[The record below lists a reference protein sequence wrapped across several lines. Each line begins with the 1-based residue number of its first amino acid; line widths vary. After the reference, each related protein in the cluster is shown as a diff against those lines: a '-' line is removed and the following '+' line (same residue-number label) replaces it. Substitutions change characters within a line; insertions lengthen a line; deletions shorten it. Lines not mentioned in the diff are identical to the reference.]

1 VVADKT
7 SPSNCTFGPFW
18 FHAAERRLLRGAQ
31 EIDLPPKAFDALALL
46 VARAGQLVGKD
57 EFVAALWPRSVVSD
71 ASLSKI
77 VWQVRR
83 ALDDDGERYIQ
94 TVPKQGYRFVAAVAS
109 GHAAVGTMRADAPAS
124 PIADTSAPAAASTP
138 LHGRVAFVLVAILA
152 LGLLC
157 AYAVWPRREAAVPAT
172 ASAPTAGVAD
182 GGLVVMPFNL
192 DANASADRA
201 FADSLAD
208 DLIAVLARL
217 DGLRV
222 IAPASAGRTDAA
234 GEDPG
239 ALAQRLGV
247 RYALVGALRRDGE
260 ALHAQ
265 LRLTEIASGA
275 VLWSR
280 SFDRAASEVF
290 ALRREIVEAVS
301 QALALT
307 LSPSLQAEL
316 RRSEDPALYRRY
328 LEARHW
334 LRYDVVDWH
343 RAVAAFQALVADA
356 PGYARAHA
364 GLAMALTQPSY
375 LDAESA
381 RTMRIAALAEAQ
393 TALKLD
399 AGLAEPYAVIADDK
413 CRNAEWEPCIA
424 LTQRAIELAPADT
437 TLRLWHVR
445 RLTTLGYLTRA
456 LDEVRTAYRFDP
468 LSVEVNFMLGHA
480 LDTLGR
486 HEEAAT
492 YFAAVP
498 FKRQAGIWFN
508 AVWRGDVAAA
518 RAATPEDARW
528 QASYI
533 AVLDAL
539 QDATKWPAARAA
551 IARSE
556 TDGQHANW
564 TRVLDPEPDI
574 AGDIAMLEV
583 IWRHG
588 QSSMSSMLWN
598 EELANHRRDAAF
610 ADYVARNRFVDYWRV
625 HGWPDRCRAGETAVR
640 CD

>member
-1 VVADKT
+1 MLAPMVADKT
-7 SPSNCTFGPFW
+7 SPSRCAFGPFL
-18 FHAAERRLLRGAQ
+18 FDVAERRLLRGAE

-46 VARAGQLVGKD
+46 VARAGQLVAKD
-57 EFVAALWPRSVVSD
+57 EFAAALWPRSVVSD

-77 VWQVRR
+77 MWQVRR

-94 TVPKQGYRFVAAVAS
+94 TVPKQGYRFVAAVES
-109 GHAAVGTMRADAPAS
+109 RGIAAAAGRANAPAS
-124 PIADTSAPAAASTP
+124 ATTARPPRWRNASA
-138 LHGRVAFVLVAILA
+138 LVALLA

-157 AYAVWPRREAAVPAT
+157 AWVVWPRREITPLAPASGQAT
-172 ASAPTAGVAD
+172 DVAG
-182 GGLVVMPFNL
+182 GGLLVMPFRL
-192 DANASADRA
+192 DADAAKDRA

-217 DGLRV
+217 DRLRV
-222 IAPASAGRTDAA
+222 IAPASAGGTAAVDEDA
-234 GEDPG
+234 G
-239 ALAQRLGV
+239 ALARRLGV
-247 RYALVGALRRDGE
+247 RYALIGALRRDGE

-265 LRLTEIASGA
+265 LRLTDVASGE
-275 VLWSR
+275 VRWSR
-280 SFDRAASEVF
+280 AFERAAAEVF

-301 QALALT
+301 QSLALT

-316 RRSEDPALYRRY
+316 QRSEDPALYRRY

-343 RAVAAFQALVADA
+343 RAVEAFQALVADA

-399 AGLAEPYAVIADDK
+399 ASLAEPYAVIADDK

-468 LSVEVNFMLGHA
+468 LSVEVNFMFGHA

-508 AVWRGDVAAA
+508 AVWRGDIAAA
-518 RAATPEDARW
+518 RAATPEDVRW
-528 QASYI
+528 QASY
-533 AVLDAL
+533 ATVLDAV
-539 QDATKWPAARAA
+539 QDTTKWPAARAE

-556 TDGQHANW
+556 TDGAHANW

-574 AGDIAMLEV
+574 AGDIAMLEA

-598 EELANHRRDAAF
+598 TELANHRRDAAF

-625 HGWPDRCRAGETAVR
+625 HGWPDRCRAEEAAVR

>member
-1 VVADKT
+1 MFDV
-7 SPSNCTFGPFW
+7 
-18 FHAAERRLLRGAQ
+18 AERRLHRDGE
-31 EIDLPPKAFDALALL
+31 EIDLPPKAFDTLALL

-57 EFVAALWPRSVVSD
+57 QFVAALWPHTVVSD

-77 VWQVRR
+77 IWQVRR

-94 TVPKQGYRFVAAVAS
+94 TVPKQGYRFVAAVES
-109 GHAAVGTMRADAPAS
+109 PHVAVDTAPAEVQAS
-124 PIADTSAPAAASTP
+124 PITAAPAQAQPGSSRWRIPFA
-138 LHGRVAFVLVAILA
+138 LVAIVM
-152 LGLLC
+152 LGLLS
-157 AYAVWPRREAAVPAT
+157 AYVAWPQRKIAVS
-172 ASAPTAGVAD
+172 ASANAGTTGVAD
-182 GGLVVMPFNL
+182 GGLVVMPFRL
-192 DANASADRA
+192 DADATGDRA
-201 FADSLAD
+201 FADGLAD
-208 DLIAVLARL
+208 DLIATLARL

-222 IAPASAGRTDAA
+222 IARSSAGRTSA
-234 GEDPG
+234 GDEDLSR
-239 ALAQRLGV
+239 LAQQLGV

-265 LRLTEIASGA
+265 LRLTEIASGE

-280 SFDRAASEVF
+280 NFDRAGTDVF

-316 RRSEDPALYRRY
+316 RRSEDPVLYRRY

-334 LRYDVVDWH
+334 LRFDVVDWH
-343 RAVAAFQALVADA
+343 RAVADFRVLVADA

-375 LDAESA
+375 IDAESA

-399 AGLAEPYAVIADDK
+399 ANLAEPYTVIADDK

-424 LTQRAIELAPADT
+424 LTQHAIELAPADT
-437 TLRLWHVR
+437 TLRLWHAR

-468 LSVEVNFMLGHA
+468 LSIEVNFMLGHA

-486 HEEAAT
+486 HEEATT

-528 QASYI
+528 QASYT

-539 QDATKWPAARAA
+539 QDATKWSAARAA

-574 AGDIAMLEV
+574 AGDIAMLEA

-598 EELANHRRDAAF
+598 EELASHRRDAAF

-625 HGWPDRCRAGETAVR
+625 HGWPDRCRAEEAAVH

>member
-1 VVADKT
+1 MVAHKT
-7 SPSNCTFGPFW
+7 SSADCAFGPFR
-18 FHAAERRLLRGAQ
+18 FDVAERRLLRGGE

-46 VARAGQLVGKD
+46 VARAGQLVAKD
-57 EFVAALWPRSVVSD
+57 EFVAVLWPRSVVSD

-94 TVPKQGYRFVAAVAS
+94 TVPKQGYRFVAAVES
-109 GHAAVGTMRADAPAS
+109 RRAAPNAPRAEAPAS
-124 PIADTSAPAAASTP
+124 PIVDARVPAMPRSPA
-138 LHGRVAFVLVAILA
+138 RRIAFALVAILM

-157 AYAVWPRREAAVPAT
+157 AYAVWPRRDAAVLAT
-172 ASAPTAGVAD
+172 AGAQTAGAAA
-182 GGLVVMPFNL
+182 GGLVVMPFRL
-192 DANASADRA
+192 DVDAAADRA
-201 FADSLAD
+201 FADSLTD

-222 IAPASAGRTDAA
+222 IAPASAGGTGA
-234 GEDPG
+234 GDEDPG
-239 ALAQRLGV
+239 ALARRLDV
-247 RYALVGALRRDGE
+247 RYALIGALRRDGE

-265 LRLTEIASGA
+265 LRLTEVATGG

-280 SFDRAASEVF
+280 SFDRAAADAFV
-290 ALRREIVEAVS
+290 LRREIVEAVS

-316 RRSEDPALYRRY
+316 RRSEDPVLYRRY

-375 LDAESA
+375 VDAESA

-399 AGLAEPYAVIADDK
+399 ADLAEPYAVIADDK
-413 CRNAEWEPCIA
+413 CRNAQWEPCIA
-424 LTQRAIELAPADT
+424 LTERAIELAPADT

-486 HEEAAT
+486 HDEAAT

-508 AVWRGDVAAA
+508 AVWRGDAAAA

-528 QASYI
+528 QASYT
-533 AVLDAL
+533 AVLDAV

-610 ADYVARNRFVDYWRV
+610 ADYVARSRFVDYWRV
-625 HGWPDRCRAGETAVR
+625 HGWPDRCRGEETAVR

>member
-1 VVADKT
+1 MVADKT
-7 SPSNCTFGPFW
+7 SPSSCTFGPFR
-18 FHAAERRLLRGAQ
+18 FDAVERRLLRDGD

-46 VARAGQLVGKD
+46 VSRAGQLVGKD

-94 TVPKQGYRFVAAVAS
+94 TVPKQGYRFVATVAA
-109 GHAAVGTMRADAPAS
+109 GYAAAGPARADALAS
-124 PIADTSAPAAASTP
+124 LIADTSAPVVGSTP
-138 LHGRVAFVLVAILA
+138 PRWRVAFALVAILA
-152 LGLLC
+152 FGLLC
-157 AYAVWPRREAAVPAT
+157 AYAVWPRREAAPAV
-172 ASAPTAGVAD
+172 ASASAAGVAD
-182 GGLVVMPFNL
+182 GGLVVMPFRL
-192 DANASADRA
+192 DADAAADRA

-222 IAPASAGRTDAA
+222 IAPASAGPTAVGD
-234 GEDPG
+234 EDLG

-247 RYALVGALRRDGE
+247 RYALIGGLRRDGE

-275 VLWSR
+275 VLWSH

-334 LRYDVVDWH
+334 LRYDVIDWH

-424 LTQRAIELAPADT
+424 LTPRAIELAPADT

-445 RLTTLGYLTRA
+445 RLTTVGYLTRA

-498 FKRQAGIWFN
+498 FKRQAGVWFN

-533 AVLDAL
+533 AVLDAV

-556 TDGQHANW
+556 MDGQHANW

-574 AGDIAMLEV
+574 AGDIAMLEA

-625 HGWPDRCRAGETAVR
+625 HGWPDRCRAEEAAVR
-640 CD
+640 CR